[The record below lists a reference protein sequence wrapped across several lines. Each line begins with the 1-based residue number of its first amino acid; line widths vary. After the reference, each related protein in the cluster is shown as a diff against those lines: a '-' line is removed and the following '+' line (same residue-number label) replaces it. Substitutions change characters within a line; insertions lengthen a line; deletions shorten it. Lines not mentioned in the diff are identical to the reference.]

1 MKYMKR
7 IPFLDSHTGGEP
19 TRLITSLPFD
29 LGTGSVADKLSTLKT
44 KHDDLR
50 RTVLLEP
57 RGSDVLVGAYLV
69 PPADPTCQFGVIY
82 FNNVGYLG
90 MCGHGTIGLIASLAY
105 MGKVTPGVIRVETP
119 VGVVEA
125 TLHTPSF
132 PKGDAVR
139 GGRQPDEAIS
149 DTAHGIASGKEQ
161 ERPRNDGEYP
171 NKVSVQNIPSYRH
184 LTHVPVIV
192 DGKTIYGDVAYGGNW
207 FFLCHDHGL
216 EVNMQNLEALT
227 DFSWRVREQLTANG
241 ITGANGAEIDHV
253 ELFASTP
260 EADSKS
266 FVLCPGK
273 AYDRSPCGTGTSA
286 KLACLYGDGKL
297 QVGQIWKQQSVVGSI
312 FEGSIQIQD
321 NRIIPTITGEA
332 WVMSEGTILVDERD
346 PFGKGI

>member
-1 MKYMKR
+1 MKR

-29 LGTGSVADKLSTLKT
+29 LGTGSVADKLSTLK
-44 KHDDLR
+44 KNHDDLR

-105 MGKVTPGVIRVETP
+105 LGKVQPGVIRVETP

-125 TLHTPSF
+125 TLH
-132 PKGDAVR
+132 KN
-139 GGRQPDEAIS
+139 EA
-149 DTAHGIASGKEQ
+149 
-161 ERPRNDGEYP
+161 GEYP
-171 NKVSVQNIPSYRH
+171 NKVSVQNIPAYRH
-184 LTHVPVIV
+184 LTHVPVTV
-192 DGKTIYGDVAYGGNW
+192 DGKTIHGDVAWGGNW

-227 DFSWRVREQLTANG
+227 EFSWRVREQFTANG
-241 ITGANGAEIDHV
+241 ITGANGAEVDHV

-286 KLACLYGDGKL
+286 KLACLYEDGKL
-297 QVGQIWKQQSVVGSI
+297 QEGQIWKQQSVVGSI

-346 PFGKGI
+346 PFGSGI

>member
-1 MKYMKR
+1 MKR

-19 TRLITSLPFD
+19 TRLIETLPFD
-29 LGTGSVADKLSTLKT
+29 LGTGSVADKLSTLK
-44 KHDDLR
+44 KDHDDLR

-105 MGKVTPGVIRVETP
+105 LGKIKPGVIRVETP

-125 TLHTPSF
+125 TLHPMSL
-132 PKGDAVR
+132 R
-139 GGRQPDEAIS
+139 GAS
-149 DTAHGIASGKEQ
+149 DSERRSNLPLDGEVASGKE
-161 ERPRNDGEYP
+161 RLYP
-171 NKVSVQNIPSYRH
+171 NKVSVKNIPAYCH
-184 LTHVPVIV
+184 LTHVPVTV
-192 DGKTIYGDVAYGGNW
+192 DGKTVHGDVAWGGNW
-207 FFLCHDHGL
+207 FFLVHDHGMD
-216 EVNMQNLEALT
+216 VNMSNLEALT

-241 ITGANGAEIDHV
+241 ITGTNGAEIDHV

-297 QVGQIWKQQSVVGSI
+297 QVGQTWKQQSVVGSI
-312 FEGSIQIQD
+312 FEGSIQLD
-321 NRIIPTITGEA
+321 GDKIIPTITGEA

-346 PFGKGI
+346 PFATGI

>member
-1 MKYMKR
+1 MIR

-29 LGTGSVADKLSTLKT
+29 LGAGSVADKLSTLK
-44 KHDDLR
+44 KNHDDLR

-105 MGKVTPGVIRVETP
+105 LGKVQPGVIRVETP

-125 TLHTPSF
+125 TLHSPPLS
-132 PKGDAVR
+132 GEGSGVR
-139 GGRQPDEAIS
+139 S
-149 DTAHGIASGKEQ
+149 
-161 ERPRNDGEYP
+161 EYP
-171 NKVSVQNIPSYRH
+171 NKVSVQNIPAYRH
-184 LTHVPVIV
+184 LTHIPVTV
-192 DGKTIYGDVAYGGNW
+192 DGKTIHGDVAWGGNW

-260 EADSKS
+260 DANSKS

-297 QVGQIWKQQSVVGSI
+297 QEGQIWKQQSVVGSI
-312 FEGSIQIQD
+312 FEGSVQLD
-321 NRIIPTITGEA
+321 GDKIIPTITGEA

-346 PFGKGI
+346 PFGSGI